1 MIAATRAGRAGI
13 VEGEFLFTADDL
25 AKIIAMM
32 HHDAGIA
39 ISTGKASLVYGRLVK
54 RLRTLGLTDFASYC
68 ELVAG
73 PDGSEERG
81 NMLAA
86 LTTNVTGFFREP
98 HHFDHLRTE
107 LLPPLLKAAK
117 NGRRVRIWSAACSTG
132 QEPYSIALVIL
143 GLLPE
148 APRLDIRVLATDIDP
163 NVTRVARQGVYSTQA
178 LDPVQTLQQQRWFDK
193 TEDGQWAAG
202 EALRSLVAFRNLN
215 LVGQWPMQG
224 SFDAIFCRNVVIYF
238 DETTQAKVWSRFAP
252 LIPVG
257 GYLYIGHSERLSGPA
272 AALFASSGVTR
283 YRRCGAVQ

>member
-1 MIAATRAGRAGI
+1 MSAATRAGRVGI
-13 VEGEFLFTADDL
+13 VEGEFLFTAADL
-25 AKIIAMM
+25 AKIIAIM
-32 HHDAGIA
+32 HNDAGIA
-39 ISTGKASLVYGRLVK
+39 ISPGKASLVYGRLVR
-54 RLRTLGLTDFASYC
+54 RLRALDLADFASYC
-68 ELVAG
+68 ELVIG

-117 NGRRVRIWSAACSTG
+117 QGRRVRIWSAACSTG

-163 NVTRVARQGVYSTQA
+163 NVTRVAREGVYSAEA
-178 LDPVQTLQQQRWFDK
+178 LGPVQTAQQQRWFSEM
-193 TEDGQWAAG
+193 EDGQWMAG
-202 EALRSLVAFRNLN
+202 EGLRALVAFRNLN
-215 LVGQWPMQG
+215 LIGQWPMQG

-238 DETTQAKVWSRFAP
+238 DEATQARIWSRFAP
-252 LIPVG
+252 LIPGG
-257 GYLYIGHSERLSGPA
+257 GYLYIGHSERVSGPA
-272 AALFASSGVTR
+272 AAQFASNGVTR